1 MEQELPSILS
11 GVYVLKLFC
20 VVLRGQLSIFLVF
33 SCLLVITLL
42 VLFTLPN
49 ISFAIYNFLLTYIKL
64 YRSAS
69 HPELES
75 KSTHKWLKVL
85 IA

>member
-20 VVLRGQLSIFLVF
+20 VALRGQLSIFLVF
-33 SCLLVITLL
+33 FCLLVITLL
-42 VLFTLPN
+42 VLFTASKYPLCHLQ
-49 ISFAIYNFLLTYIKL
+49 FLLTYIKL
-64 YRSAS
+64 YQSTSR
-69 HPELES
+69 PELES
-75 KSTHKWLKVL
+75 KSKHKWLKVP

>member
-1 MEQELPSILS
+1 MKQELPSILS

-42 VLFTLPN
+42 VHFTLPN
-49 ISFAIYNFLLTYIKL
+49 IPFAIYKSFCVLRPTTIYDVVPENIFLVG
-64 YRSAS
+64 R
-69 HPELES
+69 
-75 KSTHKWLKVL
+75 
-85 IA
+85 